1 MYVALDERFLIDL
14 KDRNEIGDVISEY
27 INLGK
32 RQGRIRKGLCP
43 FHNEKTPSFAVY
55 EDTQSFYCFGCG
67 VGGDVIGFVR
77 NIENLDYIEA
87 VKKLAQRAG
96 LAMPEDGFDNS
107 IQNKKK
113 RIYEAN
119 KLAAKFFHKKLLEE
133 KNKFALEYYLSRGYT
148 PATIKHFGLGYAP
161 DSWNELKNYLNENGY
176 RNEELFEADLVK
188 KSEKNGRVNYYDNF
202 RNRMMTPIIDV
213 RGNVIGFGGRVL
225 DNSKPKY
232 VNTSDTLVYKKS
244 NEVFALNFAK
254 NGNPEKL
261 IICEGYMDVIALH
274 QAGFT
279 NTVACLGTALTSQQA
294 SLIKRYVPEVVL
306 SYDSDEAGQ
315 KATQRAISIFSSAG
329 LKVRVLKLS
338 GGKDPDEIIKKY
350 GPERYRMLLE
360 GAQNDIEFTIIKIR
374 DKYDTS
380 TTDGKSKFL
389 TEVSDYLATLRN
401 PIERDTYVS
410 KLAEETGVEKSSIMQ
425 RVNIVMKSN
434 ARKETSKKI
443 ETQRR
448 ESFGFNDKINPEIKS
463 NFRASRA
470 EESLLTLLFRNP
482 DFWNKI
488 KNSLSE
494 DDFQTTFYR
503 RVFKSIVNKIENNT
517 SVDISAYSSD
527 FSLEEMG
534 RISKLYNRSD
544 MVSNTE
550 QECYD
555 CIKVLKEE
563 KAKQKGNVSE
573 MDDEEFAK
581 LFKDLGKK

>member
-1 MYVALDERFLIDL
+1 M
-14 KDRNEIGDVISEY
+14 
-27 INLGK
+27 
-32 RQGRIRKGLCP
+32 
-43 FHNEKTPSFAVY
+43 
-55 EDTQSFYCFGCG
+55 
-67 VGGDVIGFVR
+67 
-77 NIENLDYIEA
+77 
-87 VKKLAQRAG
+87 
-96 LAMPEDGFDNS
+96 
-107 IQNKKK
+107 
-113 RIYEAN
+113 
-119 KLAAKFFHKKLLEE
+119 
-133 KNKFALEYYLSRGYT
+133 
-148 PATIKHFGLGYAP
+148 GYAP

-443 ETQRR
+443 ETH
-448 ESFGFNDKINPEIKS
+448 KINPEIKS